1 VHVLVTGAFGYI
13 GSAVV
18 DVLAAEGHDVRAL
31 TSGRN
36 GNATSYQL
44 ASHPAGTV
52 EVMHGD
58 VRDPEAM
65 RRAVTGVDGVCHL
78 AALTRVR
85 EAEERATEYREVN
98 ELGTSTLVAAAIDE
112 ADRVDRPFR
121 FVLASSGAVYGA
133 PRVQPIPEDLAF
145 ADTHAYGL
153 TKRAAER
160 AVLTAVPDGRFGAVV
175 LRVFNA
181 AGATKDGRIGNADTI
196 LPKAIAVARGAQPR
210 LTVNGDG
217 TAVRDFVHVHDVA
230 RAFAAALAYALPD
243 RRAVFNVGAVGASV
257 LDIVAAVRT
266 ASGQRVPVEHRP
278 SRGEVPVLLAD
289 TRRIRAELGWTPRHS
304 GLGTIVADA
313 WSADSIRSARRPGP
327 PPRR

>member
-1 VHVLVTGAFGYI
+1 
-13 GSAVV
+13 V

-31 TSGRN
+31 TSGRAGN
-36 GNATSYQL
+36 GSSAPSPWP
-44 ASHPAGTV
+44 ASRPAGTV

-65 RRAVTGVDGVCHL
+65 RRAVTGMDGVCHL

-85 EAEERATEYREVN
+85 EAEERATEYRAVN
-98 ELGTSTLVAAAIDE
+98 EFGTATVVAAAIGE
-112 ADRVDRPFR
+112 AERAGHPVR

-133 PRVQPIPEDLAF
+133 PNVQPIPEDLAF

-160 AVLTAVPDGRFGAVV
+160 AVLDVAPDGRFGAVV

-181 AGATKDGRIGNADTI
+181 AGATEDGRIGDADTI
-196 LPKAIAVARGAQPR
+196 LPKAIGVARGVQPR

-217 TAVRDFVHVHDVA
+217 TAVRDFVHVRDVA
-230 RAFAAALAYALPD
+230 RAFAAALASAQPD
-243 RRAVFNVGAVGASV
+243 QRTVFNVGAVGASV
-257 LDIVAAVRT
+257 LAIVAAVRT
-266 ASGQRVPVEHRP
+266 ASGHPVPVEHRP

-289 TRRIRAELGWTPRHS
+289 TRRIRAELGWTPQHS
-304 GLGTIVADA
+304 SLGTIVADA
-313 WSADSIRSARRPGP
+313 WAAASVRPARTQL
-327 PPRR
+327 